1 MWTPTPTASSDRF
14 APTGT
19 GWPDF
24 RRFRVRGMKRRPKS
38 IPAREEHPYES
49 SGGTMRASRDHIFFA
64 ALAIL
69 ISAVGFAGFSFTYF
83 RPIIGGTYPT
93 AGVPLH
99 LHGWS
104 FFLFYLLFPLQ
115 ALLIVRRKHTLHTI
129 LGRLSIAL
137 VVVMTLTGILV
148 LTVRVEEAV
157 RQGEPQVW
165 LLYGPLF
172 LSNLVL
178 FVAFYAA
185 AIWTVMRGR
194 LQAHKRLIMVASAI
208 GVGAGF
214 ARLILVLS
222 GGHPLW
228 IPAGTLGC
236 GIFIMIGIAYD
247 ALTRRAVHPAYWVG
261 LVALLAVEGSVLP
274 QLNGETVAWINQGLA
289 AVGDQLGGL
298 YQPAP
303 TVEF

>member
-1 MWTPTPTASSDRF
+1 
-14 APTGT
+14 
-19 GWPDF
+19 
-24 RRFRVRGMKRRPKS
+24 
-38 IPAREEHPYES
+38 
-49 SGGTMRASRDHIFFA
+49 MRATRDHIFFS
-64 ALAIL
+64 ALAML
-69 ISAVGFAGFSFTYF
+69 ISAIGFAGFSFTYF
-83 RPIIGGTYPT
+83 RPIIGGTYPP
-93 AGVPLH
+93 AGAPLH

-115 ALLIVRRKHTLHTI
+115 ALLIGRRKHTLHKI
-129 LGRLSIAL
+129 LGRLSIVL
-137 VVVMTLTGILV
+137 VIVMTLTGILV
-148 LTVRVEEAV
+148 LTVRVEEAM
-157 RQGEPQVW
+157 RLGEPQVW

-185 AIWTVMRGR
+185 AIWTVMKRR
-194 LQAHKRLIMVASAI
+194 LEAHKRLIVVASAI

-214 ARLILVLS
+214 ARLTMVLS

-228 IPAGTLGC
+228 IPTGTLGC
-236 GIFIMIGIAYD
+236 GLFIMIGIAYD
-247 ALTRRAVHPAYWVG
+247 GVTRRAVHPAYWVG
-261 LVALLAVEGSVLP
+261 LVALLAVEGSLLP

-289 AVGDQLGGL
+289 AMGEQLGAL

>member
-1 MWTPTPTASSDRF
+1 MNAWGNNVSTL
-14 APTGT
+14 
-19 GWPDF
+19 
-24 RRFRVRGMKRRPKS
+24 
-38 IPAREEHPYES
+38 
-49 SGGTMRASRDHIFFA
+49 RANRDHLFYP

-69 ISAVGFAGFSFTYF
+69 ISGIGFAGFSFTYF
-83 RPIIGGTYPT
+83 RPIVGGTYPP

-115 ALLIVRRKHTLHTI
+115 ALLIGRGKHDLHRT
-129 LGRLSIAL
+129 LGRLSILL
-137 VVVMTLTGILV
+137 VVVTTLTGILV
-148 LTVRVEEAV
+148 LAVRVEEAT
-157 RQGEPQVW
+157 RLGEPQVW

-185 AIWTVMRGR
+185 AIWMAMKHR
-194 LQAHKRLIMVASAI
+194 LQAHKRLIVVASAI

-214 ARLILVLS
+214 ARLILILS

-236 GIFIMIGIAYD
+236 GLFIMIGIAYD
-247 ALTRRAVHPAYWVG
+247 GLTRRAVHPAYWVG
-261 LVALLAVEGSVLP
+261 LVALLAFEGSLLP
-274 QLNGETVAWINQGLA
+274 QINGETVAWMNQGLA
-289 AVGDQLGGL
+289 AMGEQLGVL

-303 TVEF
+303 TVDF